1 MGHPEQTNK
10 GRSDREG
17 RQEECGGKH
26 GWCVNLDQRQNLVS
40 RWRHRPLQVHAH
52 LHIQEKDAGVYF
64 FFVYTARPRILQKP
78 CNLVGGLTRERI
90 NDLCPT
96 IVGKGKEGKEKV
108 CVCEREREGG
118 GNQ

>member
-1 MGHPEQTNK
+1 M
-10 GRSDREG
+10 
-17 RQEECGGKH
+17 
-26 GWCVNLDQRQNLVS
+26 
-40 RWRHRPLQVHAH
+40 QVHAH

-108 CVCEREREGG
+108 CVCERERRRREPMMPPV
-118 GNQ
+118 NVDSVERIITSFLEVRRLCDPVLHHCAL